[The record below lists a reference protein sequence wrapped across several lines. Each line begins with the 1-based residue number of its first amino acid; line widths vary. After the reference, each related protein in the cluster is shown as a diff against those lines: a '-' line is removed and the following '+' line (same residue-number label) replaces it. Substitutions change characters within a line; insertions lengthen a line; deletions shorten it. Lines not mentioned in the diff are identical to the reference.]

1 MRLLAILA
9 LVEMSILTAASTR
22 DEVESIVTNG
32 LLDAIAAVESGKDDT
47 AVNVAEDAHGRYQI
61 RAGYL
66 ADANESLG
74 TSYTLEDMHDPD
86 KAAAVVRAYLTRY
99 GFAAARRSGTW
110 VTQHDLA
117 RIHNGGP
124 RGDAKSETIGYA
136 DRVIAL
142 VGGDDK

>member
-1 MRLLAILA
+1 MKLAIIA
-9 LVEMSILTAASTR
+9 MSIAMSIPVAASTR
-22 DEVESIVTNG
+22 DEVESLVTND

-47 AVNVAEDAHGRYQI
+47 AVNEREDAHGRYQI
-61 RAGYL
+61 RASYL
-66 ADANESLG
+66 TDANEYLG